1 MSDVN
6 RFKGIKGVADAYVQ
20 MRQKEAEV
28 AQAQVT
34 ATTVVETETT
44 SAPADA
50 KVQPEQTNE
59 TNEEVVVE
67 AAPAYKQTSKGKK
80 LASTSFK
87 EEDDAED
94 EKKSKKKV
102 TINPELAEDGH
113 TDVSSAM
120 RKCKTVAEDA
130 AEILTALQSMNPED
144 SLPSWWMNAMAVSAN
159 EMNQLRDYIKN
170 PKEE

>member
-28 AQAQVT
+28 AQSQVT

-44 SAPADA
+44 AAPVDA
-50 KVQPEQTNE
+50 KVQPEQ